1 MNHME
6 ENQKM
11 KTNQPRNRE
20 NRTKPGIMQEK
31 VPLRMMIP
39 RAAFNR
45 IRELERTH
53 QATKE
58 EILLAGL
65 RNIGL

>member
-1 MNHME
+1 
-6 ENQKM
+6 
-11 KTNQPRNRE
+11 
-20 NRTKPGIMQEK
+20 MQEK

-39 RAAFNR
+39 RSAFNR